1 MNNEKKLSRREV
13 ATMLHEALQPF
24 CEKDN
29 HWRPALAEPFRQ
41 KDDEGQDYLMAS
53 DSHVLIS
60 IHARQA
66 GVAVSPFRQMDEF
79 KALKVIP
86 TVGFEDMLRSRYVSR
101 QDIATLI
108 GKMQQH
114 EAEQKQLTAAIV
126 GDVRLSLTAL
136 SHIETV
142 MRICGATVARL
153 VWAKD
158 SKVVLQMDNADGQPC
173 VNILHMGFDPN
184 DASDFMLPSA
194 QDVLAGAACINWQ
207 QGLAEWTA
215 IKAELA
221 AREEAERMARREVWL
236 VDVVKRGYVPV
247 YARTADEAR
256 RILDKHW
263 IDPED
268 DGDDEWMLGDYVPE
282 AEDLDDLDDC
292 YETIVTAEGQ
302 KTRDEIYEMEKISL
316 EYEQAHG
323 KGDSSEATDSEPSTD
338 ATDAPDKPATAPDA
352 PAQAPAEGSG
362 QPTTEGDTS
371 EADRQREQVVE
382 SLANMLRT
390 TPFTS
395 EFKVV
400 KQPKGIRVVIEVTQ
414 EQMNALMQQA
424 KRKHEQEGKE

>member
-13 ATMLHEALQPF
+13 ATMLHEAMQPF
-24 CEKDN
+24 CEPLKDL
-29 HWRPALAEPFRQ
+29 RPALAEPFRQ
-41 KDDEGQDYLMAS
+41 KDDRGQDYVMAS
-53 DSHVLIS
+53 DGHVLIS

-79 KALKVIP
+79 KALKAIP
-86 TVGFEDMLRSRYVSR
+86 TVGFEDMLKSRYVSR

-114 EAEQKQLTAAIV
+114 EAEQKQLTTAKV
-126 GDVRLSLTAL
+126 GDVRLSVTAL
-136 SHIETV
+136 SHIETA

-158 SKVVLQMDNADGQPC
+158 SKVVLQMDNAKGQHC
-173 VNILHMGFDPN
+173 VTVLHMGFDPN
-184 DASDFMLPSA
+184 DARDFMLPTA
-194 QDVLAGAACINWQ
+194 GDVPAASACINWQ

-292 YETIVTAEGQ
+292 YETIVTAEGS

-323 KGDSSEATDSEPSTD
+323 KGDTSEATDSEPST
-338 ATDAPDKPATAPDA
+338 AAAAPAEPAAAPDA
-352 PAQAPAEGSG
+352 PASAPADGSG
-362 QPTTEGDTS
+362 QPATEGDTS
-371 EADRQREQVVE
+371 EADRQHEQVVE

-414 EQMNALMQQA
+414 EQMNTLMQQA